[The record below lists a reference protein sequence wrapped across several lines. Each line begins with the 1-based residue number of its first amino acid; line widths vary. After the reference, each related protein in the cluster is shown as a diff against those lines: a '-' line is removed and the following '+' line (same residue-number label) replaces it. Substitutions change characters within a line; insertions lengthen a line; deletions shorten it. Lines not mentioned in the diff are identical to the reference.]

1 MQRSIIKINIANEL
15 DVVVAYK
22 RAMQLSDRLGLV
34 LANQTKFATAVSEI
48 CRNVIEH
55 VGHGA
60 IQFSVVEE
68 NGSHFLEASVSD
80 RGRGIGNIDQTL
92 NNTASSISG
101 KGSGLANSKKLVD
114 FFHIESEFEKGTH
127 VTLRKKIP
135 NRNYSFSKT
144 NLELWVREFEQ
155 ELDVS
160 PYAEIKRQNMQLL
173 ELLEQLRLHNL
184 EAEQQLQEIRRLN
197 SQLQLSN
204 AEIRELLQERDKR
217 NQQLLKINE
226 DLDAFAHTVSHD
238 LRGPLQN
245 ITALTLVLERC
256 LEIDDKEDTNTVFQ
270 LIRAQTNKMER
281 LITGILA
288 YSLAG
293 HHSLRKQI
301 IDLQVLLH
309 QVIDSLNIPSS
320 FKIELPSK
328 LPLFYTEEI
337 YLYQIFSNLIGNA
350 VKYHHKPEE
359 GLLKVHYEELAESLK
374 FTVEDNGPGIDPS
387 NLESIFDK
395 YETLGQNTLR
405 ADSTGLGLAIVY
417 KIVQEKGGKVWVESQ
432 GRGSKFIFTWSLAE
446 VVAEDRGE

>member
-15 DVVVAYK
+15 DVVLAYK
-22 RAMQLSDRLGLV
+22 RAMQLSERLGIA

-60 IQFSVVEE
+60 IQFGVIEE
-68 NGSHFLEASVSD
+68 SGSHFLEAFVSD
-80 RGRGIGNIDQTL
+80 RGRGIGNIEQVFRT
-92 NNTASSISG
+92 TSSSIAG
-101 KGSGLANSKKLVD
+101 KGTGLVNSKKLVD
-114 FFHIESEFEKGTH
+114 FFAVESESEKGTR

-144 NLELWVREFEQ
+144 NLEQWVREFEQ

-173 ELLEQLRLHNL
+173 ELLEQLRLRNL

-204 AEIRELLQERDKR
+204 EEIRELLQEREKR
-217 NQQLLKINE
+217 NQQLSKINE

-245 ITALTLVLERC
+245 ITALTLLLERS
-256 LEIDDKEDTNTVFQ
+256 LEANDRDDTLTVFP
-270 LIRAQTNKMER
+270 LIRKQTIKMER

-293 HHSLRKQI
+293 HHNLRKQI
-301 IDLQVLLH
+301 VDLQVLLH

-320 FKIELPSK
+320 FTIDLPSN
-328 LPLFYTEEI
+328 LPLFYSEEI
-337 YLYQIFSNLIGNA
+337 YLFQIFSNLIGNA
-350 VKYHHKPEE
+350 VKYHHRPEA
-359 GLLKVHYEELAESLK
+359 GVLSIQYEERAENLRFS
-374 FTVEDNGPGIDPS
+374 VEDNGPGIDAA

-395 YETLGQNTLR
+395 YETLGQNSIR

-417 KIVQEKGGKVWVESQ
+417 KIIQEKGGKIWAESEGQ
-432 GRGSKFIFTWSLAE
+432 GSKFIFTWPLAE
-446 VVAEDRGE
+446 VVTENHQE